1 MYCIF
6 LFELEEKRDYLFA
19 MGIFEKWGRKALEE
33 HIWVVDNQE
42 EKTVGRSKMII
53 PRC

>member
-6 LFELEEKRDYLFA
+6 LFELEEKHDCLFA
-19 MGIFEKWGRKALEE
+19 MGIFENWGRKALEE
-33 HIWVVDNQE
+33 HIWVVDKQE
-42 EKTVGRSKMII
+42 EKTVGGSKMII